1 MKNKENDV
9 TGTPPVSKVRKK
21 RKAFTIASVIVVTG
35 VLALLAYQAYS
46 RTHLMTDDAFV
57 EGSVHVIGARVHGTI
72 LEVAVSDNE
81 RVSEGALLVRL
92 DPEPFLQALKE
103 AEAALSAEKNRAAE
117 VEAMAAAREK
127 RFAAAAAFLL
137 QVQDRVEELAAALAA
152 RAAEVRAREAGLA
165 QARLD
170 LERARTLWEK
180 EVIPRSRLDRAQT
193 ALELEIAS
201 LEAAV
206 ARQRQARSVL
216 DAHKGSI
223 AQAEAG
229 MRAEE
234 AALEETKASFGTQ
247 KEQVARQQA
256 RVEMARLNL
265 DYTRVIAPA
274 DGFVTRMSAEL
285 GNTVA
290 AGQPLMSVVNL
301 QDAFVLANYKETR
314 VGLIRPGQKV
324 VMTMDAWPGE
334 KFPGRVESVMAGT
347 GAAFTLFP
355 PENASG
361 NYVKVVQRVPVKI
374 TFDDLEE
381 AMPFLKVGISVVP
394 TILTRER

>member
-1 MKNKENDV
+1 V
-9 TGTPPVSKVRKK
+9 TGTAPMSKARKK
-21 RKAFTIASVIVVTG
+21 RKAFIIAALIAVAG

-46 RTHLMTDDAFV
+46 RTHLRTDDAFV
-57 EGSVHVIGARVHGTI
+57 EGSVHIIGARVHGTI

-81 RVSEGALLVRL
+81 GVSEGALLVRL
-92 DPEPFLQALKE
+92 DPEPFQQALRE
-103 AEAALSAEKNRAAE
+103 AEAALSVEKNRAAE
-117 VEAMAAAREK
+117 VKAMAVAREK

-137 QVQDRVEELAAALAA
+137 QVQDKEEELAAALAA
-152 RAAEVRAREAGLA
+152 RAAEVRAGEAGMA

-180 EVIPRSRLDRAQT
+180 EVIPKSRLDRAQT
-193 ALELEIAS
+193 MLELEMAA

-206 ARQRQARSVL
+206 ARQRQARSAL
-216 DAHKGSI
+216 NAHKGSI

-234 AALEETKASFGTQ
+234 AALEETKASFETQ

-256 RVEMARLNL
+256 RADMARLNL
-265 DYTRVIAPA
+265 EYTEVLAPA
-274 DGFVTRMSAEL
+274 DGFVTRMSAEV
-285 GNTVA
+285 GNTVS
-290 AGQPLMSVVNL
+290 AGQPLMSIVSL

-324 VMTMDAWPGE
+324 VMTMDAWPGR
-334 KFPGRVESVMAGT
+334 KFPGKVDSVMAGT

-374 TFDDLEE
+374 TFQDLE
-381 AMPFLKVGISVVP
+381 AARPFLKIGISVVP
-394 TILTRER
+394 TILTGER

>member
-1 MKNKENDV
+1 M
-9 TGTPPVSKVRKK
+9 TGTAPMSKARKK
-21 RKAFTIASVIVVTG
+21 RKAFIIAALIAVAG

-46 RTHLMTDDAFV
+46 RTHLRTDDAFV
-57 EGSVHVIGARVHGTI
+57 EGSVHIIGARVHGTI

-81 RVSEGALLVRL
+81 GVSEGALLVRL
-92 DPEPFLQALKE
+92 DPEPFQQALRE
-103 AEAALSAEKNRAAE
+103 AEAALSVEKNRAAE
-117 VEAMAAAREK
+117 VKAMAVAREK

-137 QVQDRVEELAAALAA
+137 QVQDKEEELAAALAA
-152 RAAEVRAREAGLA
+152 RAAEVRAGEAGMA

-180 EVIPRSRLDRAQT
+180 EVIPKSRLDRAQT
-193 ALELEIAS
+193 MLELEMAA

-206 ARQRQARSVL
+206 ARQRQARSAL
-216 DAHKGSI
+216 NAHKGSI

-234 AALEETKASFGTQ
+234 AALEETKASFETQ

-256 RVEMARLNL
+256 RADMARLNL
-265 DYTRVIAPA
+265 EYTEVLAPA
-274 DGFVTRMSAEL
+274 DGFVTRMSAEV
-285 GNTVA
+285 GNTVS
-290 AGQPLMSVVNL
+290 AGQPLMSIVSL

-324 VMTMDAWPGE
+324 VMTMDAWPGR
-334 KFPGRVESVMAGT
+334 KFPGKVDSVMAGT

-374 TFDDLEE
+374 TFQDLE
-381 AMPFLKVGISVVP
+381 AARPFLKIGISVVP
-394 TILTRER
+394 TILTGER